1 MPGFLATFDKA
12 STVFQIHIGRLK
24 HFPPTLIPA
33 GDSKTVQNLKPHYL
47 YIKCLPLPH
56 NRNHSGAK

>member
-12 STVFQIHIGRLK
+12 SKVFQIHIGRLK

-33 GDSKTVQNLKPHYL
+33 GDSKTVQNLNT
-47 YIKCLPLPH
+47 PLSVHQTPA
-56 NRNHSGAK
+56 SAS